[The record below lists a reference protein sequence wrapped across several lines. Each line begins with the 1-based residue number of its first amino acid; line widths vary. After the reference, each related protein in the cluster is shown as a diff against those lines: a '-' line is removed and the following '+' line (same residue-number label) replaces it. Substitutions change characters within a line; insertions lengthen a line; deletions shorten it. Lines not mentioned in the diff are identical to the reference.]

1 MHLSCHLQM
10 AKELRAESVS
20 YPERRRRRQRGRG
33 RRLVAAW
40 LGPAPILTGH
50 HPPAEPCVHNFHP
63 HVNRPHS
70 RPPPPHPAA
79 HKVPAPL
86 LHPSLI
92 FSNSESEPK
101 MNVDC
106 ISQNHFQNQMYSDGN
121 YFKSVLAKVLLGGPS
136 IGRALLEEL
145 SEKSTHLRVCGR

>member
-1 MHLSCHLQM
+1 MPGQ
-10 AKELRAESVS
+10 
-20 YPERRRRRQRGRG
+20 GRG

-70 RPPPPHPAA
+70 RPPPPHPAG

-92 FSNSESEPK
+92 FSSSESEPK

-106 ISQNHFQNQMYSDGN
+106 ISQ
-121 YFKSVLAKVLLGGPS
+121 A
-136 IGRALLEEL
+136 
-145 SEKSTHLRVCGR
+145 STHPKPVVLRGKLFQKCFAWQRCSWVGPLGRVIGKKCPKLPIFVCVEGKLVDWMGQDPTQKASPHRVP

>member
-1 MHLSCHLQM
+1 MSCYLPM
-10 AKELRAESVS
+10 AGQNDFKGRHRWMESAC
-20 YPERRRRRQRGRG
+20 YPERRHRRRGQGRG

-50 HPPAEPCVHNFHP
+50 HPPGEPCVHNFHP

-70 RPPPPHPAA
+70 RPPPPHPAG

-92 FSNSESEPK
+92 FSSSESKQVKERRHCQPHK
-101 MNVDC
+101 PGRNLQQATRPPC
-106 ISQNHFQNQMYSDGN
+106 RLT
-121 YFKSVLAKVLLGGPS
+121 YFHPTS
-136 IGRALLEEL
+136 
-145 SEKSTHLRVCGR
+145 